1 LQLPDG
7 LDKRHPIVTV
17 LLAIAIGGA
26 LGAMGRFAV
35 SSWSNQRF
43 HHSPIG
49 TFTVNITGA
58 LALGIFVGLS
68 DQHVEFSTEAYRLVV
83 TGVLGSYTTFST
95 MYFETFTLIET
106 EKPTLAM
113 IYAAGSQLAGLLVVF
128 LGIGLV
134 TIW

>member
-1 LQLPDG
+1 M
-7 LDKRHPIVTV
+7 TV

-35 SSWSNQRF
+35 SAWSNRRF
-43 HHSPIG
+43 HYSPIG

-58 LALGIFVGLS
+58 LALGIFVGLGE
-68 DQHVEFSTEAYRLVV
+68 QQIEFSTEAYRLVV

-95 MYFETFTLIET
+95 MYYETFTLIET

-134 TIW
+134 KLW

>member
-1 LQLPDG
+1 M
-7 LDKRHPIVTV
+7 TV

-35 SSWSNQRF
+35 STWSNRRF
-43 HHSPIG
+43 RHSPIG

-58 LALGIFVGLS
+58 LALGLFVGLG
-68 DQHVEFSTEAYRLVV
+68 DQHIEFSSEAYRLVV

-95 MYFETFTLIET
+95 MYYETFTLIET

-113 IYAAGSQLAGLLVVF
+113 VYVAGSQLAGLLVVF

-134 TIW
+134 TLW